1 MRPQTQNNV
10 CPYFLPLHHAC
21 AFLLRGQP
29 LFPILQQTGKTIRRT
44 GLLLEKKT
52 AAYMSRSHR
61 KMEEKLM
68 DAASVR
74 RSG

>member
-44 GLLLEKKT
+44 GLLLEK
-52 AAYMSRSHR
+52 
-61 KMEEKLM
+61 MEEKLM